1 MTVMN
6 TQWWLLIL
14 TDVDRYTSILLDNDR
29 KSHSDIK
36 KYTKWSMYLATDQY
50 KDKSVEM
57 SETDIK

>member
-1 MTVMN
+1 M
-6 TQWWLLIL
+6 L
-14 TDVDRYTSILLDNDR
+14 TDTSFLIDNDR